1 MSWRVSV
8 AAVVLLV
15 AVPRLASQSIPE
27 GARSAPPGASAYSP
41 PRTAWGEPDL
51 QGSWTT
57 DDALNIPLQRP
68 ARFGTRTYL
77 TDEEFA
83 ARVKADALNRRTL
96 ERVPLS
102 TRSFRQTSLIADPPD
117 GRLPALTPEAEQR
130 RAPSDAGTSGPGPF
144 DWVSDFTLMDRCITR
159 GVVGSV
165 LPAVNSNRLRIVQ
178 GPGVVAITH
187 EVIHDTR
194 LIYTDGRPPI
204 RPSIRAYTGDSRG
217 RWDGDTLVVETTN
230 LTDRTSVGT
239 NGTGPRHGMDMRL
252 TERFTR
258 TAADLITYEVRVE
271 DPATY
276 IRPFTIT
283 LPITAVSGIGVL
295 PYECH
300 EGNYMLANTLR
311 GARAEDQAVA
321 DARANGVTQE
331 RTQGQLLPMTIAIA
345 AAGDRNSP
353 FAGTWHASI
362 GAGSRIALTVDGTL
376 VTGAISVVTAAA
388 ARALEVFDGRIDER
402 TITFKVMS
410 PDGDRTI
417 TFTATLQG
425 DEMTFTRDVEVRPG
439 GNPGGQSIFGSQ
451 GPRAFTARRA
461 KSL

>member
-1 MSWRVSV
+1 MSWALSV

-15 AVPRLASQSIPE
+15 VPLLAGQSIPE
-27 GARSAPPGASAYSP
+27 GARSAQLSASTYSP

-51 QGSWTT
+51 QGAWTT
-57 DDALNIPLQRP
+57 DDVLNIPLQRP
-68 ARFGTRTYL
+68 ARFGTRLYL

-83 ARVKADALNRRTL
+83 ARVKADELNRRIL

-102 TRSFRQTSLIADPPD
+102 RRSFRQTSLIADPPD

-130 RAPSDAGTSGPGPF
+130 RAPGDSGTSGPGPF

-165 LPAVNSNRLRIVQ
+165 LPAVNSNRLRIMQ

-194 LIYTDGRPPI
+194 LIYTDGRPHV
-204 RPSIRAYTGDSRG
+204 RPSIRSYMGDSRG

-271 DPATY
+271 DPTTY

-283 LPITAVSGIGVL
+283 FPITAVSGIGVL

-300 EGNYMLANTLR
+300 EGNYVLANTLR
-311 GARAEDQAVA
+311 GARAEDQAFA
-321 DARANGVTQE
+321 DARAKGLTPE
-331 RTQGQLLPMTIAIA
+331 RTQGQQLPMTIAIA
-345 AAGDRNSP
+345 ASGDRNSP
-353 FAGTWHASI
+353 FAGTWHGSI
-362 GAGSRIALTVDGTL
+362 QGPGITLTVDGTL
-376 VTGAISVVTAAA
+376 VTGAISFVTAAS

-402 TITFKVMS
+402 TLTFKVMS

-425 DEMTFTRDVEVRPG
+425 DEMAFTRNVEVRPG
-439 GNPGGQSIFGSQ
+439 GNRGGQGIFGSQ
-451 GPRAFTARRA
+451 GARAFTARRA
-461 KSL
+461 Q